1 MEKGVRIHTVV
12 TVIPTQLAESHSLDT
27 GGMPVCGSGM
37 WSSPWDWSPIHRR
50 LESPSRLGL
59 ADQSNLPLEWQ
70 SFLEGIYARYYTTN
84 VTKPFFFFLW
94 SHSWWRQEQPRAAQ
108 VDWSF
113 TDLSGKTQESGGS
126 SKGFVEGTRKL
137 SHRAE
142 NTCSLGS
149 WLCGEIISNHSLFP
163 YESLQ

>member
-84 VTKPFFFFLW
+84 VTKPFFFFFFMKSFLM
-94 SHSWWRQEQPRAAQ
+94 AA
-108 VDWSF
+108 
-113 TDLSGKTQESGGS
+113 GAAKS
-126 SKGFVEGTRKL
+126 ST
-137 SHRAE
+137 
-142 NTCSLGS
+142 S
-149 WLCGEIISNHSLFP
+149 WLIIHWPQWKNSGVGWEQQGLCWGDKETKPQSWKYLFSRILTVWWD
-163 YESLQ
+163 YF